1 MQVNRRLRAMLEHLI
16 RELPEDRRPPLEEEL
31 ALLVNAVKCG
41 FRDEEDRKRG
51 REWRITRGLAGR
63 ILDDGAR
70 WTNSWRAC
78 RSRGLGLRRD
88 MHGHGG
94 AESGHPRYCRTAAAA
109 AGSCSSACVA
119 NFVVA
124 PALAY
129 TLTKVVPLDSSHT
142 IGLLLLGGAAGAPF
156 LPKLAEMAR
165 GDIAFSVGL
174 MLLLMVGSVAL
185 MPVVL
190 PLLIPGLSAG
200 PWQLLRPLLFTM
212 LLPLAA
218 GLVVKNRSERWA
230 ARLRPY
236 LRARVERKHDRGRCA
251 PLRIELL
258 GHARDVR

>member
-1 MQVNRRLRAMLEHLI
+1 MGGAVDEFLEGLSKVAVLVFVVTCMATVGLSLSI
-16 RELPEDRRPPLEEEL
+16 RDIVAPL
-31 ALLVNAVKCG
+31 
-41 FRDEEDRKRG
+41 
-51 REWRITRGLAGR
+51 
-63 ILDDGAR
+63 
-70 WTNSWRAC
+70 
-78 RSRGLGLRRD
+78 SRGLL
-88 MHGHGG
+88 MLL
-94 AESGHPRYCRTAAAA
+94 
-109 AGSCSSACVA
+109 ACVA

-124 PALAY
+124 PAIAY
-129 TLTKVVPLDSSHT
+129 TLTKLVPLDSSHT

-230 ARLRPY
+230 ARLRRIFGPVSNVSMIAAVV
-236 LRARVERKHDRGRCA
+236 LLFGLNFSAMLGTFGSGAIAVGALFVRHLLLAGDGLSERTPGMRRSWLWERGRGTS
-251 PLRIELL
+251 R
-258 GHARDVR
+258 RRS